1 MIDKLEIQSGL
12 AKRVLNTL
20 PYLRTAEAIAQELD
34 KTEVTRNILQTS
46 ELTDTI
52 TKIKVKL
59 MQVKDIRG
67 TANRVTESQVLDDI
81 ELFELKAFSLLVV
94 EIRELLLSANI
105 TVVTLPDLEPV
116 VNILDPE
123 KMRIPHFYVY
133 DAYSPE
139 LAALRAKMKT
149 LKMDEKTEERVLDQ
163 LQFEHTELEDRIREK
178 LNDLIE
184 EKQIPVVAFN
194 TDIIGTKRNCFVG
207 LDNWKSGQTAAGLM
221 GLMMHGKGKVLG
233 ITGYFSNRAGSR
245 RIDGFIEETRKQ
257 FPEMNLIGVQ
267 SSQDDAKE
275 VEQIIVNAMKIFP
288 DLKGIFVASG
298 GQEGVKAAFDELNLE
313 KRPYVIIYDVTPENV
328 KALNEDTVDFLI
340 DQEGYEQGY
349 RAVSILEECLKHGSL
364 PEEEYQY
371 TEISI
376 KTKYNVQ

>member
-1 MIDKLEIQSGL
+1 M
-12 AKRVLNTL
+12 
-20 PYLRTAEAIAQELD
+20 
-34 KTEVTRNILQTS
+34 
-46 ELTDTI
+46 
-52 TKIKVKL
+52 
-59 MQVKDIRG
+59 
-67 TANRVTESQVLDDI
+67 
-81 ELFELKAFSLLVV
+81 
-94 EIRELLLSANI
+94 
-105 TVVTLPDLEPV
+105 
-116 VNILDPE
+116 
-123 KMRIPHFYVY
+123 
-133 DAYSPE
+133 
-139 LAALRAKMKT
+139 
-149 LKMDEKTEERVLDQ
+149 
-163 LQFEHTELEDRIREK
+163 
-178 LNDLIE
+178 
-184 EKQIPVVAFN
+184 AFN